1 MRKLFIII
9 GVVLGII
16 VAGGIFAYMQI
27 SRPIIVEVPVAI
39 GDIPVGSVLKSSMFR
54 VAQMANVDK
63 DTLDKWI
70 TVSEWSRADGKAVTS
85 DIRAGFPIAEAQI
98 DPNSSRSQETRLSL
112 ALTGKNDYYIVLP
125 VGPNDVGNYIQ
136 PGDRIDMLISLGN
149 ANSKEKVAVQQPSE
163 IRNTND
169 LDVQVIISD
178 TAPMPMSKLVVQNM
192 TVLRVDRDVVRAPA
206 GAQQS
211 PTQPTALGN
220 VMRLYVRVDRD
231 QLEVLSFVMNNGKQN
246 IAVRAASGSTDTVPA
261 DGVTWEDFIKWFYT
275 ERSKAP
281 GNPFNAISPRTP

>member
-16 VAGGIFAYMQI
+16 VAGGIFAYMQM
-27 SRPIIVEVPVAI
+27 SRPITVEVPVAI
-39 GDIPVGSVLKSSMFR
+39 GDIPAGSVLKSTMFR

-70 TVSEWSRADGKAVTS
+70 TVSEWSRADGKVVTS
-85 DIRAGFPIAEAQI
+85 DIRTGFPIAEAQI
-98 DPNSSRSQETRLSL
+98 DPNSSRAQETRLSL

-136 PGDRIDMLISLGN
+136 PGDRIDLLVSLGN
-149 ANSKEKVAVQQPSE
+149 ANSKDKVAVQQPNE
-163 IRNTND
+163 LRNAND
-169 LDVQVIISD
+169 VDVQVIISD

-192 TVLRVDRDVVRAPA
+192 TVLRVDRDVVRAPS

-231 QLEVLSFVMNNGKQN
+231 QLEVLSFVLNNGKQN

-261 DGVTWEDFIKWFYT
+261 DGVTWEDFINWFYAQ
-275 ERSKAP
+275 RSRAP
-281 GNPFNAISPRTP
+281 GNPFNTVSPRTP